1 MVRVGGIVSIVWL
14 EMSNLMKEAPS
25 VKKQSYDL
33 QKRGSERC
41 PFEIFLPN
49 QIQLATVLA

>member
-41 PFEIFLPN
+41 PFEIFLLN
-49 QIQLATVLA
+49 QIQ